1 MIDFDFKE
9 YLVEHMK
16 VCKKNGENETT
27 FILVNDKNLDEFID
41 ICHEYHL
48 AYHFDF
54 GNKFKKITID
64 LSNFTYVEKVGII
77 Y

>member
-1 MIDFDFKE
+1 MIDFDFKS

-16 VCKKNGENETT
+16 VCKKNGDKQTT
-27 FILVNDKNLDEFID
+27 FILVNDKHIYDLID
-41 ICHEYHL
+41 VCHEYHL

-54 GNKFKKITID
+54 GYNFKEITID